1 MRKLVLGGLILL
13 LLIGGLL
20 AFAVSNLNS
29 LIEANKDR
37 LLAQAE
43 QALGRPLQ
51 IGDIELSLWGGIG
64 ARLQNVALADDP
76 AFSSDTFVRAADLQI
91 RLKFMP
97 LLRQELE
104 VGRVIVRDPV
114 IRLIR
119 NAEGVFN
126 FASLG
131 GGETQATPPQAS
143 EAAPAGDG
151 EGLPSSGT
159 QGLPLLKGNRDNN
172 PISQRTSRL
181 PLLVALANIANGDI
195 HYTDRQTQTELRL
208 SQLDLEVE
216 DLSLDRPLSLELS
229 AAFLAERQ
237 NLHVSGS
244 FGPLGLEGQVEQLA
258 VDASLSL
265 DPLDSAALAQ
275 ALPQLAETLPAGL
288 GLSGPLR
295 LSSRVSGTAAALMV
309 SDVRLTASVFESDQ
323 TNLRVTGEVGPLGAD
338 MAALRLDG
346 DIALGP
352 FDLPQLLRFD
362 PLAAHLP
369 PELRAEG
376 PATVTLRAEGGLD
389 DLALS
394 ATVEAT
400 DSALEFGDQFR
411 KPQAT
416 PLVVTTE
423 ARLTPERVDLQETKI
438 QLHTL
443 ALTTSGEVGL
453 GTPPELDLRL
463 DSNQVDLAGWRE
475 IMPELHAL
483 SAAGQLELHCRIKGA
498 LAEER
503 WPAVTGTLDLRQAS
517 ASLAQL
523 PQPLTDLNAS
533 IRLTGQ
539 GASIQNASARIGRS
553 VFALAADL
561 AHLRPVDARYSLG
574 SPELWLA
581 DVGGDGQAASDVLSS
596 LKSEGRLRLEGGR
609 LALGAT
615 LSSAQGRLAAV
626 DYTDLQ
632 TELSVRDQVATLERF
647 SVHTLGG
654 SVSAS
659 GRYDTAA
666 SPPRL
671 RLASQVSDI
680 ELAELFRV
688 YLPGASDSAHGTA
701 DFNLELTGSGQDWA
715 ALKPGLDGRGELKIK
730 DGALTD
736 INIADEVLRQITGIP
751 GLTNLISPR
760 VRQKYPALFSRR
772 DTEFLQLGGRLR
784 LSQGRI
790 LLDDVRLAAADY
802 TTRGQGWLDYDQT
815 VDFQGQL
822 ILAEELSRDI
832 RDGVRLASLLS
843 NDQGRIALPF
853 AVRGSLPGAKPV
865 PDLAAIARRVQRG
878 LVTQGVEAL
887 QEQVLDKLLPP
898 TAACDGGTHDAPA
911 DPARPEDVLREGLRE
926 GLRGLFGR

>member
-1 MRKLVLGGLILL
+1 MRKLLLGGLILL

-29 LIEANKDR
+29 LVEANKDR

-43 QALGRPLQ
+43 QTLGRSLQ

-76 AFSSDTFVRAADLQI
+76 AFSSDTFVRATDLQI
-91 RLKFMP
+91 TLKFMP

-104 VGRVIVRDPV
+104 VGRIVVRDPV

-131 GGETQATPPQAS
+131 RGQTQVASPQDSGGTQAAPPQAS
-143 EAAPAGDG
+143 ETAPASGA
-151 EGLPSSGT
+151 EG
-159 QGLPLLKGNRDNN
+159 
-172 PISQRTSRL
+172 L

-229 AAFLAERQ
+229 AAFLAEQQ

-244 FGPLGLEGQVEQLA
+244 FGPLGPQVQVEQLA

-265 DPLDSAALAQ
+265 DPLDTAALAQ
-275 ALPQLAETLPAGL
+275 ALPQVAETLPPGL

-295 LSSRVSGTAAALMV
+295 LSSRVSGTAAAPMV

-323 TNLRVTGEVGPLGAD
+323 ANLRVTGEVGPLSAD
-338 MAALRLDG
+338 MAALRLSG
-346 DIALGP
+346 AIALGP
-352 FDLPQLLRFD
+352 VGLPQLLRFD

-376 PATVTLRAEGGLD
+376 PATLTLRAEGGLD
-389 DLALS
+389 DLALV

-400 DSALEFGDQFR
+400 DSALEFGGQFR

-423 ARLTPERVDLQETKI
+423 ARLTPERVDLQETTI

-443 ALTTSGEVGL
+443 ALTASGEVSL
-453 GTPPELDLRL
+453 GKRPELDLRL
-463 DSNQVDLAGWRE
+463 DSNRIDLVGWRE
-475 IMPELHAL
+475 IVPALHAL
-483 SAAGQLELHCRIKGA
+483 SAAGQLELHCRITGA

-503 WPAVTGTLDLRQAS
+503 WPDVTGTFDLHQAS
-517 ASLAQL
+517 ASLAEL

-561 AHLRPVDARYSLG
+561 TRLNPVDARYSLS

-581 DVGGDGQAASDVLSS
+581 DVGGDTASNDALSN
-596 LKSEGRLRLEGGR
+596 LKTEGRLRLEGGR
-609 LALGAT
+609 LALDAT

-632 TELSVRDQVATLERF
+632 TELSVRDQTATLERL

-671 RLASQVSDI
+671 RLASQVSNI
-680 ELAELFRV
+680 ELAELLST

-701 DFNLELTGSGQDWA
+701 AFSLELTGSGQDWP
-715 ALKPGLDGRGELKIK
+715 ALKPSLDGRGELEIK

-751 GLTNLISPR
+751 GLANLISPR

-784 LSQGRI
+784 LSQGKI

-822 ILAEELSRDI
+822 ILAKELSQDI
-832 RDGVRLASLLS
+832 QDGVQLASLLS

-853 AVRGSLPGAKPV
+853 ALRGSLPGAKPV
-865 PDLAAIARRVQRG
+865 PDIAAIARRVQRG
-878 LVTQGVEAL
+878 LVSQGVEAL
-887 QEQVLDKLLPP
+887 QDKVLDKILPP
-898 TAACDGGTHDAPA
+898 TAARDGETQDGRDDAPA
-911 DPARPEDVLREGLRE
+911 DPVRPEDVLREGLRE

>member
-1 MRKLVLGGLILL
+1 MRKLLLGGLILL

-20 AFAVSNLNS
+20 AFAVSNLNT
-29 LIEANKDR
+29 LVEANKDR

-91 RLKFMP
+91 TLKLMP

-131 GGETQATPPQAS
+131 RGQTQVASPQDSEETQAAPPQAS
-143 EAAPAGDG
+143 ETAPASGA
-151 EGLPSSGT
+151 EG
-159 QGLPLLKGNRDNN
+159 
-172 PISQRTSRL
+172 L

-216 DLSLDRPLSLELS
+216 NLSFDQPLSLELS
-229 AAFLAERQ
+229 AAFLAEQQ
-237 NLHVSGS
+237 NLSVSGS
-244 FGPLGLEGQVEQLA
+244 FGPLGPQVQVEQLA

-275 ALPQLAETLPAGL
+275 ALPQVAETLPAGL

-323 TNLRVTGEVGPLGAD
+323 ANLRVTGEVGPLSAD
-338 MAALRLDG
+338 MAALRLSS

-352 FDLPQLLRFD
+352 VGLPQLLRFD
-362 PLAAHLP
+362 PLSAHLP

-376 PATVTLRAEGGLD
+376 PATLTLRAEGGLD
-389 DLALS
+389 DLALT

-400 DSALEFGDQFR
+400 DSAIEFGGWFR

-423 ARLTPERVDLQETKI
+423 ARLTPERVDLQEATI

-443 ALTTSGEVGL
+443 ALTTSGEVSL
-453 GTPPELDLRL
+453 GTPPELDLQL
-463 DSNQVDLAGWRE
+463 DSNRIDLAGWRE
-475 IMPELHAL
+475 IVPALHPLA
-483 SAAGQLELHCRIKGA
+483 AAGQLELHCRIKGA
-498 LAEER
+498 LAEEQ
-503 WPAVTGTLDLRQAS
+503 WPGVTGTFDLHQAS

-539 GASIQNASARIGRS
+539 GASIHNASARIGRS
-553 VFALAADL
+553 AFALDVDL
-561 AHLRPVDARYSLG
+561 ARLRPVDARYSLS

-596 LKSEGRLRLEGGR
+596 LKTEGRLRLEGGR

-632 TELSVRDQVATLERF
+632 AELSLSDQVATLERL
-647 SVHTLGG
+647 SIHTLGG

-671 RLASQVSDI
+671 RLASQVSNI
-680 ELAELFRV
+680 ELADLLST

-701 DFNLELTGSGQDWA
+701 DFSLELTGSGRDWA
-715 ALKPGLDGRGELKIK
+715 ALKPSLDGQGELQIK
-730 DGALTD
+730 DGVLTD
-736 INIADEVLRQITGIP
+736 LNIADEVLRQITGIP

-760 VRQKYPALFSRR
+760 VRQKYPALFSHR

-784 LSQGRI
+784 LSQGKI
-790 LLDDVRLAAADY
+790 LLDDVQLAAADY

-815 VDFQGQL
+815 VDFQAQL
-822 ILAEELSRDI
+822 ILAEELSHDI
-832 RDGVRLASLLS
+832 QDGVRLASLLS

-853 AVRGSLPGAKPV
+853 ALRGSLPDAKPV
-865 PDLAAIARRVQRG
+865 PDIAAIARRVQRG
-878 LVTQGVEAL
+878 LVSQGVEAL
-887 QEQVLDKLLPP
+887 QDKVLDKLLPP
-898 TAACDGGTHDAPA
+898 TASRDGGTQDGQDDAPA
-911 DPARPEDVLREGLRE
+911 DPVRPEDVLREGLRE

>member
-1 MRKLVLGGLILL
+1 MRKLLLGGLILL

-29 LIEANKDR
+29 LVEANKDR

-43 QALGRPLQ
+43 QTLGRPLQ

-76 AFSSDTFVRAADLQI
+76 AFSSDTFVRATDLQI
-91 RLKFMP
+91 TLKFMP

-104 VGRVIVRDPV
+104 VGRIVVRDPV

-131 GGETQATPPQAS
+131 RGQTQVASPQDSGGTQAAPPQAS
-143 EAAPAGDG
+143 ETAPASGA
-151 EGLPSSGT
+151 EG
-159 QGLPLLKGNRDNN
+159 
-172 PISQRTSRL
+172 L

-195 HYTDRQTQTELRL
+195 HYTDHHTQTELRL

-229 AAFLAERQ
+229 AAFLAEQQ

-244 FGPLGLEGQVEQLA
+244 FGPLGPQVQVEQLA

-265 DPLDSAALAQ
+265 DPLDTAALAQ
-275 ALPQLAETLPAGL
+275 ALPQVAETLPAGL

-295 LSSRVSGTAAALMV
+295 LSSRVSGTAAAPMV

-323 TNLRVTGEVGPLGAD
+323 ANLRVTGEVGPLSAD
-338 MAALRLDG
+338 MAALRLSG
-346 DIALGP
+346 AIALGP
-352 FDLPQLLRFD
+352 VGLPQLLRFD

-376 PATVTLRAEGGLD
+376 PATLTLRAEGGLD
-389 DLALS
+389 DLALV

-400 DSALEFGDQFR
+400 DSALEFGGQFR

-423 ARLTPERVDLQETKI
+423 AHLTPERVDLQETTI

-443 ALTTSGEVGL
+443 ALTASGEVSL
-453 GTPPELDLRL
+453 GKRPELDLRL
-463 DSNQVDLAGWRE
+463 DSNRVDLVGWRE
-475 IMPELHAL
+475 IVPALHAL
-483 SAAGQLELHCRIKGA
+483 SAAGQLELHCRITGA

-503 WPAVTGTLDLRQAS
+503 WPDVTGTFDLHQAS
-517 ASLAQL
+517 ASLAEL

-561 AHLRPVDARYSLG
+561 TRLNPVDARYSLS

-596 LKSEGRLRLEGGR
+596 LKTEGRLRLEGGR
-609 LALGAT
+609 LALDAT

-632 TELSVRDQVATLERF
+632 TELSLLDQVATLERL

-666 SPPRL
+666 SPSRL
-671 RLASQVSDI
+671 RLASQVSNI
-680 ELAELFRV
+680 ELAELLST

-701 DFNLELTGSGQDWA
+701 AFSLELTGSGQDWP
-715 ALKPGLDGRGELKIK
+715 ALKPSLDGRGELEIK

-751 GLTNLISPR
+751 GLANLISPR

-784 LSQGRI
+784 LSQGKI

-822 ILAEELSRDI
+822 ILAKELSQDI
-832 RDGVRLASLLS
+832 QDGVRLAGLLS

-853 AVRGSLPGAKPV
+853 ALRGSLPGAKPV
-865 PDLAAIARRVQRG
+865 PDIAAIARRVQRG
-878 LVTQGVEAL
+878 LVSQGVEAL
-887 QEQVLDKLLPP
+887 QDKVLDKILPP
-898 TAACDGGTHDAPA
+898 TVARDGETQDGRDDAPA
-911 DPARPEDVLREGLRE
+911 DPVRPEDVLREGLRE
-926 GLRGLFGR
+926 GLKGLFGR

>member
-29 LIEANKDR
+29 LVEANKDR

-91 RLKFMP
+91 TLKFMP

-131 GGETQATPPQAS
+131 GGQTETQDAPPQAS
-143 EAAPAGDG
+143 EAAPASDG
-151 EGLPSSGT
+151 EGL
-159 QGLPLLKGNRDNN
+159 LLL
-172 PISQRTSRL
+172 I
-181 PLLVALANIANGDI
+181 ALANIANGDI

-208 SQLDLEVE
+208 SQLDLEVGN
-216 DLSLDRPLSLELS
+216 LSLDQPLSLELS
-229 AAFLAERQ
+229 AAFLAEQQ
-237 NLHVSGS
+237 NLHLSGS
-244 FGPLGLEGQVEQLA
+244 FGPLGPEGQVEQLA

-275 ALPQLAETLPAGL
+275 ALPQLAETLPPGL

-346 DIALGP
+346 EVSLEP
-352 FDLPQLLRFD
+352 VDLPRLLRFG

-369 PELRAEG
+369 SELRSEG

-400 DSALEFGDQFR
+400 DSMLEFGDQFR

-423 ARLTPERVDLQETKI
+423 ARLTPERVDLQEAKI

-443 ALTTSGEVGL
+443 ALTTNGEVGL
-453 GTPPELDLRL
+453 GTPPDLNLQL
-463 DSNQVDLAGWRE
+463 DSNRVDLAGWRE
-475 IMPELHAL
+475 IVPELHAL

-498 LAEER
+498 LTEER
-503 WPAVTGTLDLRQAS
+503 WPAVTGTFDLHQAS

-533 IRLTGQ
+533 IRLTGR
-539 GASIQNASARIGRS
+539 GASTQNASARVGRS

-561 AHLRPVDARYSLG
+561 AHLRPVDARYSLS

-596 LKSEGRLRLEGGR
+596 LKTEGRLRLEDGR

-615 LSSAQGRLAAV
+615 LSSAQGRLAAL

-632 TELSVRDQVATLERF
+632 TELSVRDQVATLERI
-647 SVHTLGG
+647 SVQTLGG

-671 RLASQVSDI
+671 RLASRISNI

-701 DFNLELTGSGQDWA
+701 DFSLELTGSGRDWA
-715 ALKPGLDGRGELKIK
+715 ALKPSLDGRGELEIK

-751 GLTNLISPR
+751 GLTNLHFAPRAPEVPGSFQSPR
-760 VRQKYPALFSRR
+760 HRVSSVGRPPAA
-772 DTEFLQLGGRLR
+772 QP
-784 LSQGRI
+784 
-790 LLDDVRLAAADY
+790 
-802 TTRGQGWLDYDQT
+802 GQ
-815 VDFQGQL
+815 
-822 ILAEELSRDI
+822 
-832 RDGVRLASLLS
+832 
-843 NDQGRIALPF
+843 N
-853 AVRGSLPGAKPV
+853 
-865 PDLAAIARRVQRG
+865 
-878 LVTQGVEAL
+878 
-887 QEQVLDKLLPP
+887 
-898 TAACDGGTHDAPA
+898 PA
-911 DPARPEDVLREGLRE
+911 
-926 GLRGLFGR
+926 

>member
-1 MRKLVLGGLILL
+1 MRKLLLGGLILL

-20 AFAVSNLNS
+20 ALAVSNLDS

-43 QALGRPLQ
+43 QALGRSLQ

-76 AFSSDTFVRAADLQI
+76 AFSSDTFVRATDLQI
-91 RLKFMP
+91 TLKLMP

-104 VGRVIVRDPV
+104 VGRVSVRDPV

-126 FASLG
+126 FSSLG
-131 GGETQATPPQAS
+131 RGQTQVASPQDSGGTQAAPPQAS
-143 EAAPAGDG
+143 ETAPASGA
-151 EGLPSSGT
+151 EG
-159 QGLPLLKGNRDNN
+159 
-172 PISQRTSRL
+172 L

-216 DLSLDRPLSLELS
+216 ELSFDQPLSLELS
-229 AAFLAERQ
+229 AAFLAEQQ

-244 FGPLGLEGQVEQLA
+244 FGPLGPQMQVEQLA

-265 DPLDSAALAQ
+265 DPLDTAALAQ
-275 ALPQLAETLPAGL
+275 ALPQVAEILPAGL

-295 LSSRVSGTAAALMV
+295 LSSRVSGTAAAPMV

-323 TNLRVTGEVGPLGAD
+323 ANLRVTGEAGPLGAEL
-338 MAALRLDG
+338 AALRLSG
-346 DIALGP
+346 AIALGP
-352 FDLPQLLRFD
+352 VGLPQLLRFD

-376 PATVTLRAEGGLD
+376 LATVTLRAEGGLD
-389 DLALS
+389 DLALV

-400 DSALEFGDQFR
+400 DSALEFGGQFR

-423 ARLTPERVDLQETKI
+423 ARLTPERVDLQETTI

-443 ALTTSGEVGL
+443 ALTTSGEVSL
-453 GTPPELDLRL
+453 GTPPELDLQL
-463 DSNQVDLAGWRE
+463 DSNRIDLAGWHE
-475 IMPELHAL
+475 IVPALHAL
-483 SAAGQLELHCRIKGA
+483 SAAGQLELHCRIEGA

-503 WPAVTGTLDLRQAS
+503 WPAVTGTFDLHQAS

-561 AHLRPVDARYSLG
+561 ARLNPVDARYSLS

-596 LKSEGRLRLEGGR
+596 LKTEGRLRLEGGR
-609 LALGAT
+609 LALDAT

-632 TELSVRDQVATLERF
+632 TELSLLDQVATLERL

-671 RLASQVSDI
+671 RLASQVSNI
-680 ELAELFRV
+680 ELTELLST

-701 DFNLELTGSGQDWA
+701 DFNLELTGSGQDWP
-715 ALKPGLDGRGELKIK
+715 ALKPSLDGRGELEIK

-784 LSQGRI
+784 LSQGKI
-790 LLDDVRLAAADY
+790 LLDDVRLTAADY

-822 ILAEELSRDI
+822 ILARELSQDI
-832 RDGVRLASLLS
+832 QDGVRLASLLS

-853 AVRGSLPGAKPV
+853 ALRGSLPGAKPV
-865 PDLAAIARRVQRG
+865 PDIAAIARRVQRG
-878 LVTQGVEAL
+878 LVSQGVEAL
-887 QEQVLDKLLPP
+887 QDKVLDKLLPP
-898 TAACDGGTHDAPA
+898 TAARDGGTQDGRDDAPA
-911 DPARPEDVLREGLRE
+911 DPVRPEDVLREGLRE

>member
-13 LLIGGLL
+13 LLIGGLV

-29 LIEANKDR
+29 LVEANKDR

-51 IGDIELSLWGGIG
+51 IGDIDISLWGGIG

-91 RLKFMP
+91 RLKLMP

-143 EAAPAGDG
+143 EAAPASGA

-159 QGLPLLKGNRDNN
+159 Q
-172 PISQRTSRL
+172 SL

-216 DLSLDRPLSLELS
+216 NLSFDRPLSLELS
-229 AAFLAERQ
+229 AAFLTQQQ
-237 NLHVSGS
+237 NLHISGS
-244 FGPLGLEGQVEQLA
+244 FGPLGPEGQVEQLA

-265 DPLDSAALAQ
+265 DPLDSVALGQ
-275 ALPQLAETLPAGL
+275 ALPQLAETLPPGL

-323 TNLRVTGEVGPLGAD
+323 TNLRVTGEVGPLSAD
-338 MAALRLDG
+338 MAAPRFDG

-352 FDLPQLLRFD
+352 VGLPQLLRFD

-369 PELRAEG
+369 PGLKAEG

-389 DLALS
+389 DLALT

-400 DSALEFGDQFR
+400 DSALAFGDQFR

-423 ARLTPERVDLQETKI
+423 ARLTPERIALQEAKI

-443 ALTTSGEVGL
+443 ALTTSGEVSL

-463 DSNQVDLAGWRE
+463 DSNRINLAGWRE
-475 IMPELHAL
+475 IVPELHAL

-503 WPAVTGTLDLRQAS
+503 WPAVTGTFDLHQAS

-539 GASIQNASARIGRS
+539 GASIQNASVRIGRS
-553 VFALAADL
+553 AFALAADL
-561 AHLRPVDARYSLG
+561 ARLRPVDARYSLS

-581 DVGGDGQAASDVLSS
+581 DVGVGGQAASDVLSN
-596 LKSEGRLRLEGGR
+596 LKSEGRLRLEDGR
-609 LALGAT
+609 LALDAT

-632 TELSVRDQVATLERF
+632 TELSLLDQVATLERL

-654 SVSAS
+654 SISAS

-671 RLASQVSDI
+671 RLASQVSNI

-701 DFNLELTGSGQDWA
+701 DFSLELTGSGQDWA
-715 ALKPGLDGRGELKIK
+715 ALKPSLDGRGGLEIK

-736 INIADEVLRQITGIP
+736 LNIADEVLGQITGIP

-772 DTEFLQLGGRLR
+772 DTEFVELGGRLR

-815 VDFQGQL
+815 IDFQGP
-822 ILAEELSRDI
+822 AHS
-832 RDGVRLASLLS
+832 G
-843 NDQGRIALPF
+843 
-853 AVRGSLPGAKPV
+853 PGAV
-865 PDLAAIARRVQRG
+865 TGYSRRGAAGRPAQQRSGTDCAALCPARQPARRKTR
-878 LVTQGVEAL
+878 A
-887 QEQVLDKLLPP
+887 
-898 TAACDGGTHDAPA
+898 
-911 DPARPEDVLREGLRE
+911 
-926 GLRGLFGR
+926 

>member
-1 MRKLVLGGLILL
+1 MRKLMLGGLVLL

-20 AFAVSNLNS
+20 AFAASNLNS
-29 LIEANKDR
+29 LVEANKDR

-76 AFSSDTFVRAADLQI
+76 AFSSETFVRAADLQI
-91 RLKFMP
+91 TLKLMP

-131 GGETQATPPQAS
+131 RGQTQVTSPQDSGGTQAVPPQAS
-143 EAAPAGDG
+143 EAAPA
-151 EGLPSSGT
+151 SGT
-159 QGLPLLKGNRDNN
+159 EG
-172 PISQRTSRL
+172 L

-195 HYTDRQTQTELRL
+195 HYTDRQTRTELRL
-208 SQLDLEVE
+208 SQIDLEVE
-216 DLSLDRPLSLELS
+216 NLSLDQPLSLELS
-229 AAFLAERQ
+229 AAFLAEQQ
-237 NLHVSGS
+237 NLRVSGS
-244 FGPLGLEGQVEQLA
+244 FGPLGPEVQVEQLA

-265 DPLDSAALAQ
+265 DPLDSVALGQ
-275 ALPQLAETLPAGL
+275 ALPQVAETLPPGL

-323 TNLRVTGEVGPLGAD
+323 ANLRVTGEVGPLGAD
-338 MAALRLDG
+338 MAALRLSG
-346 DIALGP
+346 DIGLGP
-352 FDLPQLLRFD
+352 FALPRLLRFD

-369 PELRAEG
+369 PELKVEG

-389 DLALS
+389 DLALT

-400 DSALEFGDQFR
+400 DSALAFGDRFR
-411 KPQAT
+411 KPRAT
-416 PLVVTTE
+416 PLVITTE
-423 ARLTPERVDLQETKI
+423 ARLMPERVDLQEAKI

-443 ALTTSGEVGL
+443 ALTASGEVSL
-453 GTPPELDLRL
+453 GNRPNLDLRL
-463 DSNQVDLAGWRE
+463 DSNRVDLAGWSG
-475 IMPELHAL
+475 IVPELHAL
-483 SAAGQLELHCRIKGA
+483 SAAGQMELHCRIKGQIS
-498 LAEER
+498 EER
-503 WPAVTGTLDLRQAS
+503 WPDVTGTFDLHQAS

-523 PQPLTDLNAS
+523 PQPLTALNAS

-553 VFALAADL
+553 TLAFAADL
-561 AHLRPVDARYSLG
+561 ARLRPVDARYSLS

-581 DVGGDGQAASDVLSS
+581 DVLTDGQAASDVLSS
-596 LKSEGRLRLEGGR
+596 LKTEGRLRLEGGR

-632 TELSVRDQVATLERF
+632 AELSLSDQVARLERL

-654 SVSAS
+654 SIVAS

-671 RLASQVSDI
+671 RLASQVSNI

-688 YLPGASDSAHGTA
+688 SLPGASDSAHGTA
-701 DFNLELTGSGQDWA
+701 DFSLELTGSGRDWA
-715 ALKPGLDGRGELKIK
+715 ALKPSLDGRGELEIK

-736 INIADEVLRQITGIP
+736 INIADEVLRQVTGIP
-751 GLTNLISPR
+751 GLTNFVSPR

-790 LLDDVRLAAADY
+790 LLDDVQLAAADY
-802 TTRGQGWLDYDQT
+802 TTQGQGWLDYDQT

-822 ILAEELSRDI
+822 ILAEELSQDI
-832 RDGVRLASLLS
+832 QDGVRLASLLS

-853 AVRGSLPGAKPV
+853 ALRGSLPGAKPV
-865 PDLAAIARRVQRG
+865 PDITAIARRVQHG

-887 QEQVLDKLLPP
+887 QDKVLNKLLPP
-898 TAACDGGTHDAPA
+898 TATRDGGTQDGRDDAPA
-911 DPARPEDVLREGLRE
+911 DPVRPEDVLREGLQE

>member
-1 MRKLVLGGLILL
+1 MRKLLLGGLILL

-29 LIEANKDR
+29 LVEANKDR

-43 QALGRPLQ
+43 QALGRSLQ

-76 AFSSDTFVRAADLQI
+76 AFSSDTFVRATDLQI
-91 RLKFMP
+91 TLKLMP

-104 VGRVIVRDPV
+104 VGRVSVRDPV

-131 GGETQATPPQAS
+131 REQTQVASPQDSGGTQAAPPQAS
-143 EAAPAGDG
+143 ETAPASGA
-151 EGLPSSGT
+151 EG
-159 QGLPLLKGNRDNN
+159 
-172 PISQRTSRL
+172 L

-229 AAFLAERQ
+229 AAFLAEQQ
-237 NLHVSGS
+237 NLSVSGS
-244 FGPLGLEGQVEQLA
+244 FGPLGPQVQVEQLA

-265 DPLDSAALAQ
+265 DPLDTAALAQ
-275 ALPQLAETLPAGL
+275 ALPQVAETLPAGL

-295 LSSRVSGTAAALMV
+295 LSSRVSGTAAAPMV
-309 SDVRLTASVFESDQ
+309 SDVRLTAAVFESDQ
-323 TNLRVTGEVGPLGAD
+323 ANLRVTGEVGPLGAD
-338 MAALRLDG
+338 MAALRFDG

-352 FDLPQLLRFD
+352 VGLPQLLRFD

-369 PELRAEG
+369 PELRAGG

-389 DLALS
+389 DLALV

-400 DSALEFGDQFR
+400 DSALEFGGQFR

-423 ARLTPERVDLQETKI
+423 ARLTPERVDLQEAKI

-443 ALTTSGEVGL
+443 ALTASGEVSL
-453 GTPPELDLRL
+453 GKRPELDLQL
-463 DSNQVDLAGWRE
+463 DSNRVDLAGWRE
-475 IMPELHAL
+475 IAPALHAL
-483 SAAGQLELHCRIKGA
+483 SAAGQLELHCRIEGA

-503 WPAVTGTLDLRQAS
+503 WPDVTGTFDLHQAS

-539 GASIQNASARIGRS
+539 GASIHNASARIGRS
-553 VFALAADL
+553 AFALAADL
-561 AHLRPVDARYSLG
+561 PRLNPVDARYSLS

-581 DVGGDGQAASDVLSS
+581 DVGGDGQAASDVLSN
-596 LKSEGRLRLEGGR
+596 LKTEGRLRLEGER
-609 LALGAT
+609 LALDAT

-632 TELSVRDQVATLERF
+632 TELSLLDQVATLERL

-671 RLASQVSDI
+671 RLASQVSNI
-680 ELAELFRV
+680 ELTELFRV

-701 DFNLELTGSGQDWA
+701 DFSLELTGSGQDWP
-715 ALKPGLDGRGELKIK
+715 ALKPSLDGRGELEIK

-784 LSQGRI
+784 LSQGKI

-822 ILAEELSRDI
+822 ILAEELSQDI
-832 RDGVRLASLLS
+832 QDGVRLAGLLS

-853 AVRGSLPGAKPV
+853 ALRGSLPGAKPV
-865 PDLAAIARRVQRG
+865 PDIAAIARRVQRG
-878 LVTQGVEAL
+878 LVSQGVEAL
-887 QEQVLDKLLPP
+887 QDKVLDKILPP
-898 TAACDGGTHDAPA
+898 TAARDGGTQDGRDDAPA
-911 DPARPEDVLREGLRE
+911 DPVRPEDVLREGLRE

>member
-13 LLIGGLL
+13 LLVGGLL

-51 IGDIELSLWGGIG
+51 IGDIDISLWGGIG

-76 AFSSDTFVRAADLQI
+76 AFSSETFVRAADLQI
-91 RLKFMP
+91 TLKFMP

-131 GGETQATPPQAS
+131 GGQTETQAAPPQAS
-143 EAAPAGDG
+143 EAAPASDG

-159 QGLPLLKGNRDNN
+159 QG
-172 PISQRTSRL
+172 L

-195 HYTDRQTQTELRL
+195 HYTDHQTRTELRL

-216 DLSLDRPLSLELS
+216 DLSFDRPLSLELS
-229 AAFLAERQ
+229 AAFLAEQQ

-244 FGPLGLEGQVEQLA
+244 FGPLGSEGQVEQLA

-275 ALPQLAETLPAGL
+275 ALPQIAETLPAGL

-295 LSSRVSGTAAALMV
+295 LSGRVSGTAAALMV
-309 SDVRLTASVFESDQ
+309 SDVQLTASVFESDQ
-323 TNLRVTGEVGPLGAD
+323 DNLRVTGEVGPLGAD

-352 FDLPQLLRFD
+352 FGLPRLLRFG

-369 PELRAEG
+369 SELRAEG
-376 PATVTLRAEGGLD
+376 SATVTLRAEGGLD
-389 DLALS
+389 DLALT

-400 DSALEFGDQFR
+400 DSMLEFGDQFR

-423 ARLTPERVDLQETKI
+423 ARLTPERVDLQEAKI

-443 ALTTSGEVGL
+443 ALTTSGEVRL

-463 DSNQVDLAGWRE
+463 DSNRVDLAGWRE
-475 IMPELHAL
+475 IVPELHAV
-483 SAAGQLELHCRIKGA
+483 SAAGQLELHCRIKGT

-503 WPAVTGTLDLRQAS
+503 WPAVTGTFDLHQAS

-523 PQPLTDLNAS
+523 PQPLTALNAS

-561 AHLRPVDARYSLG
+561 ARFNPLDARYSLS

-609 LALGAT
+609 LALNAT
-615 LSSAQGRLAAV
+615 LSSAQGSLAAV

-632 TELSVRDQVATLERF
+632 TELSLLDQVATLERL

-666 SPPRL
+666 SPPLL
-671 RLASQVSDI
+671 RLVSRVSNI

-688 YLPGASDSAHGTA
+688 YLPGAADSAHGTA
-701 DFNLELTGSGQDWA
+701 DFSLELTGSGRDWA
-715 ALKPGLDGRGELKIK
+715 ALKPSLDGRGELEIK

-736 INIADEVLRQITGIP
+736 LNIADEVLRQITGIP
-751 GLTNLISPR
+751 GLTNLVSPR

-772 DTEFLQLGGRLR
+772 DTEFVELGGHLR

-790 LLDDVRLAAADY
+790 LLDDVQLAAADY

-815 VDFQGQL
+815 IDFQGQL
-822 ILAEELSRDI
+822 ILAEELSQDI
-832 RDGVRLASLLS
+832 QDGVRLAGLLS

-853 AVRGSLPGAKPV
+853 ALRGSLPGAKPV

-887 QEQVLDKLLPP
+887 QDTVLDKILPP
-898 TAACDGGTHDAPA
+898 TAARDGGTQDGRDDAPA
-911 DPARPEDVLREGLRE
+911 DPVRPEDVLREGLRE